1 MKEADYDRKNLMK
14 KEIEILNPEKIL
26 PWIGGPFMSAW
37 ILEGVV
43 LIIGFT
49 PNLLFVNYLMEAL
62 FLFLFCLSYKNK
74 YKCYKDEPNLKI
86 TKYFWIECAIHALF
100 IIGAVVQSAFNVRIG
115 ISNSGLNYRHQFFF
129 ISIMILTLHCI
140 YMCVDY
146 YVTEKASVVK
156 YCNKIKKEKHTEN
169 HK

>member
-1 MKEADYDRKNLMK
+1 MA
-14 KEIEILNPEKIL
+14 
-26 PWIGGPFMSAW
+26 AW

-49 PNLLFVNYLMEAL
+49 PNLLFINYLMEAL

-74 YKCYKDEPNLKI
+74 YECYKDEPNLKI
-86 TKYFWIECAIHALF
+86 TKYFWIELGIHILF
-100 IIGAVVQSAFNVRIG
+100 MIGAVVQSAWNVWIE
-115 ISNSGLNYRHQFFF
+115 ISDSGLNYRHGFFF
-129 ISIMILTLHCI
+129 ISVLILTLHII

-146 YVTEKASVVK
+146 YLTEKAAVIR
-156 YCNKIKKEKHTEN
+156 YCKRIKKEKIAPKT

>member
-1 MKEADYDRKNLMK
+1 MK

-26 PWIGGPFMSAW
+26 PWMGAPFMAAW

-62 FLFLFCLSYKNK
+62 FLFLFCLSYKNR
-74 YKCYKDEPNLKI
+74 YGCYKDEPNLRI
-86 TKYFWIECAIHALF
+86 TKYFWVELAIHILF
-100 IIGAVVQSAFNVRIG
+100 IIGAVVQSALNVWIG
-115 ISNSGLNYRHQFFF
+115 ISDSGLTYRHEFLF

-146 YVTEKASVVK
+146 YVTEKAAVIR
-156 YCNKIKKEKHTEN
+156 YCKRIKKEKTVPDTHN
-169 HK
+169 KR